1 MTTASRVAAE
11 LLRVLPRK
19 RISSAMG
26 RLADVTG
33 PTPLVNAAIRMFV
46 RSYDVNLDE
55 AIVPPEGFQSFDDF
69 FTRELKP
76 GMRPIDQ
83 RADAVVSPAD
93 GRIEDFGPVEA
104 SSRFLVK
111 GREYDVGEL
120 LESVEDGERFRG
132 GTFFIVYLSPRDYH
146 RVHAPVDG
154 RVRYARHVNGTLY
167 PVNSIGLQHVPRL
180 FARNERVVMVQGSRF
195 GDVATVM
202 VGAIGVGRITTT
214 FDPRIV
220 TNNGRE
226 SSELSY
232 GDVGPALVR
241 GGELGRFHLGSTAI
255 VFLGPQHKFR
265 FEVQAGA
272 HVRLGQAICARE
284 NP

>member
-33 PTPLVNAAIRMFV
+33 PTPLVHAAIRTFV
-46 RSYDVNLDE
+46 RAYDVNLDE
-55 AIVPPEGFQSFDDF
+55 AIVPP
-69 FTRELKP
+69 
-76 GMRPIDQ
+76 
-83 RADAVVSPAD
+83 D
-93 GRIEDFGPVEA
+93 GRIEDVGAVET

-120 LESVEDGERFRG
+120 LESVDDGERFRG

-167 PVNSIGLQHVPRL
+167 PVNSIGLEHVRRL
-180 FARNERVVMVQGSRF
+180 FAVNERVVTVQASRF

-202 VGAIGVGRITTT
+202 VGAIGVGRITTS

-220 TNNGRE
+220 TKRGQE
-226 SSELSY
+226 AALLDY
-232 GDVGPALVR
+232 GDSGPALAR
-241 GGELGRFHLGSTAI
+241 GGEIGRFHLGSTAI
-255 VFLGPQHKFR
+255 VFLGPNHRFR
-265 FEVQAGA
+265 FDVEHGQ
-272 HVRLGQAICARE
+272 HVR
-284 NP
+284 